1 MWLWNPLS
9 LWQISS
15 SEDRCCFFEITSKQ
29 HSWRPRVSHCKRNVL
44 ELNRKKVSMEHKNIA
59 RFESLLANPIPFCHM
74 ESWGKHATRVG
85 QRTQRAHRL
94 TSLSKARRDGRR
106 ASGKSYHQEP
116 DIFKTCVIYIFLT
129 RFASSS
135 TFFMQNRE
143 CRCVRPQYQLLR
155 NLKSFESFWNSR
167 SKTVEFVINL
177 EI

>member
-1 MWLWNPLS
+1 MCLPVWLWIPLS

-94 TSLSKARRDGRR
+94 TSLSKALRDGRR
-106 ASGKSYHQEP
+106 TSGKSYHQEP
-116 DIFKTCVIYIFLT
+116 DIFKTCVIYFFDEICIFVDVLHT
-129 RFASSS
+129 
-135 TFFMQNRE
+135 
-143 CRCVRPQYQLLR
+143 
-155 NLKSFESFWNSR
+155 KS
-167 SKTVEFVINL
+167 
-177 EI
+177 